1 MPWELARR
9 TRIRSEYIRRR
20 LIELRLEV
28 LAIRIKPN
36 HALAILAED
45 HYLELVDFCR
55 FDDTRAQPRDWKDFQ
70 ADILSKPHSDQDELD
85 LEQYIAARPY
95 PSMARFH
102 SRKMVDFTLY
112 RPANLPATTDSRA
125 PSLGSLKKPVA
136 GITQRRA
143 IPAFLLHSP
152 RLVDWAVRQATGED
166 LVEQLRRKYHARALL
181 GCRQH
186 DLPHQEAERP
196 VYRHCQVLMGT
207 VPQNRHLPEPHH
219 SFDVQAQSLAPILEA
234 IPLRQQTL
242 MVQG

>member
-125 PSLGSLKKPVA
+125 PSLGSLKKTCGRDHATTRDPGLLA
-136 GITQRRA
+136 SFTPPRRLGG
-143 IPAFLLHSP
+143 PASYWGRLGRAAQAEISRP
-152 RLVDWAVRQATGED
+152 RSSR
-166 LVEQLRRKYHARALL
+166 
-181 GCRQH
+181 
-186 DLPHQEAERP
+186 LPPA
-196 VYRHCQVLMGT
+196 
-207 VPQNRHLPEPHH
+207 
-219 SFDVQAQSLAPILEA
+219 
-234 IPLRQQTL
+234 
-242 MVQG
+242 